1 MCVRSQ
7 KKGFTLIE
15 LLIAIVLI
23 VTGLV
28 TLMGIMSVA
37 IGADASLEY
46 RLTALNLA
54 NEKIEELKD
63 VAFGSIITGTETGSS
78 MGFDWRRQRVVSINE
93 PYGPNLLKKVTVTV
107 EWAEKG
113 STQSIAV
120 NTFIANP

>member
-1 MCVRSQ
+1 MRVRSK

-46 RLTALNLA
+46 RLTALHLA

-63 VAFGSIITGTETGSS
+63 VAFASIAAGTETGSS
-78 MGFDWRRQRVVSINE
+78 MGFDWLGQRVVSINE
-93 PYGPNLLKKVTVTV
+93 PYGPNLLKEVMVTV
-107 EWAEKG
+107 EWTEKG
-113 STQSIAV
+113 STQSVAV
-120 NTFIANP
+120 DTFIANP

>member
-7 KKGFTLIE
+7 KKGFTLVE

-28 TLMGIMSVA
+28 TLMGVMSVA
-37 IGADASLEY
+37 IGADANLEY

-54 NEKIEELKD
+54 NEKIEQLKD
-63 VAFGSIITGTETGSS
+63 VAFGSIAAGTETGSS
-78 MGFDWRRQRVVSINE
+78 MGFDWLGQRVVSINE
-93 PYGPNLLKKVTVTV
+93 PYGPNLLKEVTVTV

-120 NTFIANP
+120 DTFIANP